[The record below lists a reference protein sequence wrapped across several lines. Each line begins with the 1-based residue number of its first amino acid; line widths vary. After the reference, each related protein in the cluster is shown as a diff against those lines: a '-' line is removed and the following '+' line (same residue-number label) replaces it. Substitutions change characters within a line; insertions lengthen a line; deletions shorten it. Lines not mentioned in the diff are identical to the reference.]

1 MLDVALV
8 SHPASKVGHSTY
20 LQRQNDSF
28 MKKSPTL
35 NASSLQQRILE
46 TIARQV
52 TSTVQEV
59 ERTKLILAMLVGK
72 SNQQVN
78 DDLGY
83 S

>member
-1 MLDVALV
+1 
-8 SHPASKVGHSTY
+8 
-20 LQRQNDSF
+20 
-28 MKKSPTL
+28 MKKSPSL

-72 SNQQVN
+72 SNQQVS
-78 DDLGY
+78 DELGY
-83 S
+83 SWEKAKRWRYKWMALQPTLDTV